1 MALLNPTPPAH
12 SRRANFFPAGKV
24 RTRNRR
30 FFFAVGVG
38 LLLFGF
44 GLKISWSQP
53 VSHEYP
59 LKAVFLLNFA
69 QFTNWPTNA
78 FAKPDSP
85 FVVGVLGRDPFGPVL
100 DAAVQNEVVNGRK
113 FVVERYLRIENMQ
126 TCHILFISQSEVNH
140 LDRIVDALKDRPVL
154 TVSEIDGAAN
164 RGMCVRFITENNKIH
179 LRINPEALQAAQLT
193 MSSKILRLAEL
204 VGPTPK

>member
-1 MALLNPTPPAH
+1 MSIR
-12 SRRANFFPAGKV
+12 SRRF
-24 RTRNRR
+24 
-30 FFFAVGVG
+30 
-38 LLLFGF
+38 
-44 GLKISWSQP
+44 
-53 VSHEYP
+53 
-59 LKAVFLLNFA
+59 FLLNFA